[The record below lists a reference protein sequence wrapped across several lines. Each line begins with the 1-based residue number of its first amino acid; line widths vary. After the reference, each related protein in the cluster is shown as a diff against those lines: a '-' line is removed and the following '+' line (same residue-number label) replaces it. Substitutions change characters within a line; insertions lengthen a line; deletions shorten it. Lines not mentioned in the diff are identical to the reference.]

1 MDQIFL
7 TKTKFEFKL
16 PNVRAVGIEMF
27 WFICQN
33 NGVPGPITILT
44 SIIDIIGERIK
55 SINQWYLGTKMS
67 LKD

>member
-33 NGVPGPITILT
+33 NGVPGPIT
-44 SIIDIIGERIK
+44 
-55 SINQWYLGTKMS
+55 N
-67 LKD
+67 